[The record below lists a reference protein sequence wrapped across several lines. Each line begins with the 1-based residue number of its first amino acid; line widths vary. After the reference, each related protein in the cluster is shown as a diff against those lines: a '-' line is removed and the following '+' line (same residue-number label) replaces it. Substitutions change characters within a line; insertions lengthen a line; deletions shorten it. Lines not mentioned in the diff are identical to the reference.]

1 MMDKTHGEHVSL
13 TAAVIYII
21 FTIISFFVIYPLVYV
36 VSAAFS
42 PGNSIASLNIIPFAD
57 GFTAKHFVHL
67 FKNTNYGLWFM
78 NTLKISLATSVLTVV
93 TSSLGAYVFSR
104 FHFTFK
110 KSMLMSLL
118 ILQIFPSF
126 VGMVAIYVILYRIGG

>member
-57 GFTAKHFVHL
+57 GFTAKPMFFHAFILPLRNLCSCHCL
-67 FKNTNYGLWFM
+67 FCR
-78 NTLKISLATSVLTVV
+78 
-93 TSSLGAYVFSR
+93 FS
-104 FHFTFK
+104 HP
-110 KSMLMSLL
+110 L
-118 ILQIFPSF
+118 
-126 VGMVAIYVILYRIGG
+126 